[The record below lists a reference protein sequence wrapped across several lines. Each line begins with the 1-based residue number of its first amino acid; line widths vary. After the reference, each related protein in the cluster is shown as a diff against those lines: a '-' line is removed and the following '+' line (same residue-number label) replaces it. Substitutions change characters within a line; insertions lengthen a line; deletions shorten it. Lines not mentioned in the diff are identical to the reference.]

1 MSFGLFN
8 QTPPSL
14 KQRHNVS
21 DVSGKPQGLLPSTH
35 SRSACMGRTVVPQCT
50 QQQYMLQSEFTLY
63 KSELPPSRPVES
75 KGKTKA
81 NAAAALGTAAGGMDL
96 LSRRTRTSNEFTAV
110 TNHNPVSYMNVQ
122 KGVESVQSEE
132 VGSDSVNAFTDVLT
146 GSFEKIW
153 SEQRTSYLE
162 VVDSYS
168 ELVEQHRDLVKEYK
182 DLTEENS
189 GLRNEVSELRNE
201 VSELT
206 SKIKAL
212 TLGRGA
218 EKS

>member
-1 MSFGLFN
+1 MSLGLFN
-8 QTPPSL
+8 QTPSSL

-21 DVSGKPQGLLPSTH
+21 DVAGKPQGLLPSTH
-35 SRSACMGRTVVPQCT
+35 SRSACMGRTVVPQRT
-50 QQQYMLQSEFTLY
+50 QQQYMQQSEFSLY
-63 KSELPPSRPVES
+63 KSELPPSRPVEN

-96 LSRRTRTSNEFTAV
+96 LSRRTRASNEFTAV

-146 GSFEKIW
+146 DPFEKMW
-153 SEQRTSYLE
+153 SEQRDSHLE
-162 VVDSYS
+162 LMNNYS
-168 ELVEQHRDLVKEYK
+168 KLLEQHEELVNEYK
-182 DLTEENS
+182 ELLEENL
-189 GLRNEVSELRNE
+189 GLKEEVSELK
-201 VSELT
+201 
-206 SKIKAL
+206 SKVKAL
-212 TLGRGA
+212 TLTLERGRGA